1 MTRVCA
7 VLGTLALVC
16 SLATPA
22 QAVPITEQTLIATGG
37 DVVVTFVSNGAGY
50 TSELFLDGSF
60 GDSFG
65 AIFNNSTTPAGA
77 TMNLG
82 SFVAGTQLVFKLL
95 VQQTGDIFYTGP
107 ASHNLDGI
115 LHAMIQQVEGQVL
128 VGFED
133 LFGGGDFD
141 YNDLVFAF
149 TNVSPADE
157 PATGVTTGASGS
169 GGGVGGG
176 GVNEVDE
183 PSSLLM
189 FGFGL
194 AALVFVMKRQP
205 VKR

>member
-1 MTRVCA
+1 M
-7 VLGTLALVC
+7 
-16 SLATPA
+16 ATPA

-50 TSELFLDGSF
+50 TSELFLDGPF
-60 GDSFG
+60 GNNFG
-65 AIFNNSTTPAGA
+65 AIFNNATTSMGA

-82 SFVAGTQLVFKLL
+82 AFAAGTELVFRLL
-95 VQQTGDIFYTGP
+95 VQQTGDLFYTGP
-107 ASHNLDGI
+107 AIRNLDGI
-115 LHAMIQQVEGQVL
+115 VHAMMQDAAGQVI

-141 YNDLVFAF
+141 YDDLVFAF

-157 PATGVTTGASGS
+157 PGTSVTTGTPGSSEGS
-169 GGGVGGG
+169 GGGAGGG
-176 GVNEVDE
+176 AITVDE

-194 AALVFVMKRQP
+194 AALVFVMKRQ
-205 VKR
+205 KA